1 MDLWTLYERI
11 DLEEEGDPMV
21 ENQWINAYINR
32 GDHPMTNA
40 GLEIKKNLISAEEK
54 GEKPTG
60 DPILLLKEK
69 EFLGMMKP
77 QPSS

>member
-1 MDLWTLYERI
+1 
-11 DLEEEGDPMV
+11 
-21 ENQWINAYINR
+21 
-32 GDHPMTNA
+32 MTNA
-40 GLEIKKNLISAEEK
+40 GLEMQKKIISAEEK

-77 QPSS
+77 QPSSWDHWEFEKAARRGEFTCLPKEMIDIERRM